1 MKLLDATV
9 FFRGLFLT
17 SPSATNY
24 AADSCPALKLHHF
37 NVTQPSS
44 SSGSWSDLCTA
55 DPRAPCNSSR
65 ALHWGH
71 TVFSLR
77 IWKSYYKPI
86 SKLPWSKYSQL
97 NEDNPVQRAQE
108 HSRGC
113 RTCSPWLAKPNIL
126 HLTKEC
132 EGNLRNAELRWRQPV
147 PKLLCFSSTSELC
160 WTSLTEASWKIFS
173 GLTEKHAKIWQ
184 DTSSFIMV
192 TVGLPPFW
200 SYVLPVA
207 LGTTN
212 KPLEA
217 NLGRFLYRSSLAL
230 ASTVPSKSGCNAPRF
245 HCS

>member
-1 MKLLDATV
+1 MQV
-9 FFRGLFLT
+9 FFKPV
-17 SPSATNY
+17 PSATNY
-24 AADSCPALKLHHF
+24 AAVSCPALKLRHF

-44 SSGSWSDLCTA
+44 SSGSWADLCTG

-71 TVFSLR
+71 TLFSLR
-77 IWKSYYKPI
+77 IWRSC
-86 SKLPWSKYSQL
+86 LLQAHFQTTM
-97 NEDNPVQRAQE
+97 EQVQPAEWRQPCAMCTRALQT
-108 HSRGC
+108 GC
-113 RTCSPWLAKPNIL
+113 CTCSPWLAKPNIL
-126 HLTKEC
+126 HLNKEC

-173 GLTEKHAKIWQ
+173 GLTEKHAEIWQ

-217 NLGRFLYRSSLAL
+217 NLGSRFLLKLSSPCFQCTFKI
-230 ASTVPSKSGCNAPRF
+230 SV
-245 HCS
+245 

>member
-1 MKLLDATV
+1 MKLLDATE

-65 ALHWGH
+65 ALHGGH
-71 TVFSLR
+71 TLFSPR
-77 IWKSYYKPI
+77 IWRSR
-86 SKLPWSKYSQL
+86 LLQAHFQTTREQL
-97 NEDNPVQRAQE
+97 HPAEWRQPCAMCTEALQT
-108 HSRGC
+108 GC
-113 RTCSPWLAKPNIL
+113 CVCSPWPAKPNIL
-126 HLTKEC
+126 HTLTKEC
-132 EGNLRNAELRWRQPV
+132 EGNLRNT
-147 PKLLCFSSTSELC
+147 KLLCFLSKSELC
-160 WTSLTEASWKIFS
+160 RTSLTEASWKIFS
-173 GLTEKHAKIWQ
+173 GLTEKYAKIWQ

-212 KPLEA
+212 KPPEA
-217 NLGRFLYRSSLAL
+217 NLGSRDFFTEAL
-230 ASTVPSKSGCNAPRF
+230 
-245 HCS
+245 

>member
-1 MKLLDATV
+1 MKLLDATE

-37 NVTQPSS
+37 NVTQPCS

-65 ALHWGH
+65 ALHGGH
-71 TVFSLR
+71 TLFSLR
-77 IWKSYYKPI
+77 IWRSRLLQGHFQTTMEQLHPAEWRQPCAMCRGTPDRV
-86 SKLPWSKYSQL
+86 LRMQPVASQTKH
-97 NEDNPVQRAQE
+97 PA
-108 HSRGC
+108 
-113 RTCSPWLAKPNIL
+113 

-132 EGNLRNAELRWRQPV
+132 EGNLRNT
-147 PKLLCFSSTSELC
+147 KLLCFSSKSELC
-160 WTSLTEASWKIFS
+160 RTSLTETSRKIFS

-212 KPLEA
+212 KPPEA
-217 NLGRFLYRSSLAL
+217 NLGSRDFFTEAL
-230 ASTVPSKSGCNAPRF
+230 
-245 HCS
+245 